1 MRLDAHGLFTP
12 LRTICWNLRAGLV
25 LVIVVLLSSPSVFG
39 QGIVTGMISGT
50 VMDAQGAVVAGA
62 TVQSTHVA
70 TAAKL
75 DRKSTR
81 LNSSHQI
88 ISYAVF
94 CLKKKIA
101 PGEPQDM
108 TAKVADR

>member
-50 VMDAQGAVVAGA
+50 VMDAQGPVVAGA
-62 TVQSTHVA
+62 TV
-70 TAAKL
+70 
-75 DRKSTR
+75 
-81 LNSSHQI
+81 
-88 ISYAVF
+88 
-94 CLKKKIA
+94 
-101 PGEPQDM
+101 
-108 TAKVADR
+108 